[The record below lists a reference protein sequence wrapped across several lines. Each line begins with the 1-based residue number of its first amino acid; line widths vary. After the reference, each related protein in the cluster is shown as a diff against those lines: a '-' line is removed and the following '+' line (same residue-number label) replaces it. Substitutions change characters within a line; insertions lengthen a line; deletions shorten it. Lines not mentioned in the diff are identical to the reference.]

1 MALILLPDTTRGLG
15 PIALTSPYP
24 SGMTR
29 PAAGSRAVEVRTD
42 EPKQRREVE
51 ADRAADRPTD
61 SVAVPGLSVAP
72 DEGIVVGSADAAEEH
87 AADQVARRVVA
98 TLRGRHSTT
107 ASSPTGS
114 VDPDGTPPAG
124 RPSAGLA
131 ALRRQASAA
140 PSIGRGGGPVSE
152 HLTGRLRRAQRGGEP
167 LAPDVRTAF
176 ESAMGADLG
185 SVRLHAGPEAEALSG
200 EVSAQAFTIGRNI
213 FFSAGSPDLATE
225 GGQHLL
231 AHELAH
237 ATAPEASAVRR
248 AVVTQLMTEPAADNK
263 LTVTEVRFAGRP
275 ENSYTGSMG
284 DHTTA
289 FTVHVKGIRLA
300 LEGQPLNVAI
310 AEMQRLATNLLSLP
324 GAGEDYVAGLGARQ
338 AKLFR
343 VAQARL
349 LSAGKLLASE
359 SADVAALQ
367 DYISAYLEL
376 REVVPFS
383 TIHTRL
389 LTASGGKGKGEKVEA
404 LASRAAGLATPAED
418 VYDEVVGS
426 FDVAAVALACVE
438 TNPGTLA
445 RLSPGLPSELPVD
458 KRAALFIEQHILSI
472 ESNFPG
478 TLAALAE
485 LPAFGAKPDTSTT
498 MDVQP
503 DAPSAQ
509 PKVDQPNVDQPKVD
523 QPAVDQPEV
532 ERPPKDDAAA
542 RKSLTADLQGRV
554 TAQAR
559 VLQRRKLNFLLHQL
573 AAVTRRFEEKA
584 VSSDFNDLLAAT
596 QIKEEHDALLRQ
608 VHPLQDLLGDPKSP
622 ECKVPEGGLQRGDR
636 RRPGRAAASAPVQES
651 KESEEPRGRKRRHSS
666 AKKSAEEDAEP
677 IVVSDL
683 APAPDAD
690 LLIDDAVKPEDAA
703 VAEEAEDQG
712 PLTIQLQLAA
722 DGTVAGFRAG
732 GRPDSPF
739 SGTMGAHTTA
749 WIVHLDRVRA
759 LIRGKTVEQALGLV
773 IDDLSLERA
782 EIARLLGPAFS
793 FDHKDEVEWPEDAT
807 MTGPVGSGLDE
818 EDEFDSPRPA
828 VLAVP
833 ASLDATPAFGPDM
846 DEEDEF
852 GPEAADHDQDFHAIL
867 PYGGWAK
874 SAVEVGMDFDVSE
887 ATLPEALVEPVV
899 AAPSEP
905 VAKSIAQT
913 GNALVALQK
922 AIGIHLQN
930 LNNIPGVTLPAA
942 RTGGDAE
949 GGPRGVLLEHIGQE
963 RFAGRQQSRS
973 AEELAAAIHGLLDIS
988 GLVED
993 DLGDNSLQVEHEA
1006 QPQQRL
1012 AHLHLAM
1019 IERAYGDVL
1028 SGDYATAEEYI
1039 AALIEVVIERLDG
1052 TVQSESEEEADRG
1065 SKRRKLLTGKG
1076 KKTAKA
1082 HDQAKKPGEPDA
1094 GPDDD
1099 LAHLEDEAASDLLD
1113 DLTARWDQAVL
1124 DLLAGTGGDST
1135 RSGSQGSPGPSAT
1148 GLGQRPSGGA
1158 RAGLGGLAPPN
1169 NAAWFDPAGYLL
1181 PDRVA
1186 ELCEAFRDDSGQP
1199 GIYLGQTEGQLIALH
1214 FGITVDVYKDTPP
1227 DGFTQIWNAG
1237 DGDCL
1242 IHALADIRDALQ
1254 WESEGADPSQIV
1266 EAFSPEL
1273 PRPRRDETLLEARAK
1288 LGSRPIDDLMK
1299 SAVVDIVRNQ
1309 IESRP
1314 NPGLGPKL
1322 LRLLFM
1328 SPLYHAIN
1336 HQRRRLLAASR
1347 SGAASDGTN
1356 GSGKR
1361 ALPPSAPAQ
1370 PRRQDVFGVHE
1381 ELPPG
1386 AVPQQDAVLQQD
1398 DVMAEPAP
1406 QQHVPALAP
1415 PDQQEVG
1422 RGASLPNYALLH
1434 RGDHYT
1440 ALIKT
1445 G

>member
-1 MALILLPDTTRGLG
+1 M
-15 PIALTSPYP
+15 
-24 SGMTR
+24 
-29 PAAGSRAVEVRTD
+29 
-42 EPKQRREVE
+42 
-51 ADRAADRPTD
+51 
-61 SVAVPGLSVAP
+61 PGLSVPSA
-72 DEGIVVGSADAAEEH
+72 EGIVVGSADAAEEH
-87 AADQVARRVVA
+87 AADLVARRVVA
-98 TLRGRHSTT
+98 TLRGRRS
-107 ASSPTGS
+107 AAAGSPTGG
-114 VDPDGTPPAG
+114 VDPDGTLPATAAD

-140 PSIGRGGGPVSE
+140 PSIGRAGGPVTE
-152 HLTGRLRRAQRGGEP
+152 DLTGRLRRAQRGGEP

-176 ESAMGADLG
+176 ESAMGTDLG

-200 EVSAQAFTIGRNI
+200 EVGAQAFTIDRDV
-213 FFSAGSPDLATE
+213 FFSAGPPDLATE

-237 ATAPEASAVRR
+237 ATASEASGVRR
-248 AVVTQLMTEPAADNK
+248 VVVTQLMTEPAADDK

-324 GAGEDYVAGLGARQ
+324 GAQDEYVAGLGERQ

-359 SADVAALQ
+359 SADVGALQ

-418 VYDEVVGS
+418 VYDEVVGT
-426 FDVAAVALACVE
+426 FDVVAVALACVE
-438 TNPGTLA
+438 TNPDTLD
-445 RLSPGLPSELPVD
+445 RLSPGLPSELTVD

-485 LPAFGAKPDTSTT
+485 LPAFSSKPDTSMA

-503 DAPSAQ
+503 DAQSAQ
-509 PKVDQPNVDQPKVD
+509 PKVDQPVVDH
-523 QPAVDQPEV
+523 PAVEQPEVGQPEV
-532 ERPPKDDAAA
+532 ERPPKADAAA
-542 RKSLTADLQGRV
+542 RELLTADLQGKV
-554 TAQAR
+554 TAKAK

-573 AAVTRRFEEKA
+573 AAVTKRFEDKA
-584 VSSDFNDLLAAT
+584 VSSDFNDLLSAT

-677 IVVSDL
+677 IVVPDL
-683 APAPDAD
+683 APAPDPDAD

-703 VAEEAEDQG
+703 VAEESEDQG

-732 GRPDSPF
+732 GRADSPF

-759 LIRGKTVEQALGLV
+759 LIRGKTVQQALGLV

-807 MTGPVGSGLDE
+807 MTGPVGSDLDE
-818 EDEFDSPRPA
+818 EDEFDSPRPP

-833 ASLDATPAFGPDM
+833 GSVNATPAFGPDM

-874 SAVEVGMDFDVSE
+874 PAVQVGMDFE
-887 ATLPEALVEPVV
+887 GTEEALVEPVV
-899 AAPSEP
+899 AESSES
-905 VAKSIAQT
+905 VRKSIAQT

-922 AIGIHLQN
+922 AIGIHLQS
-930 LNNIPGVTLPAA
+930 LNSIPGVTLPAA

-949 GGPRGVLLEHIGQE
+949 GGPRAVLLEHIGQE
-963 RFAGRQQSRS
+963 RFVGRQQSRS
-973 AEELAAAIHGLLDIS
+973 AEDLAAAIHGLLDIS
-988 GLVED
+988 SLVED
-993 DLGDNSLQVEHEA
+993 DLGDNSLRVVHEA
-1006 QPQQRL
+1006 DPQERL

-1019 IERAYGDVL
+1019 VERAYGDVL
-1028 SGDYATAEEYI
+1028 SGDYSTAEGYI
-1039 AALIEVVIERLDG
+1039 AALIKVVIERLDG
-1052 TVQSESEEEADRG
+1052 TVQSDSEEDADRG

-1082 HDQAKKPGEPDA
+1082 NDQAKKPGEPGA

-1113 DLTARWDQAVL
+1113 DLTARWDQALL

-1135 RSGSQGSPGPSAT
+1135 RSGSEGSPGPSAT
-1148 GLGQRPSGGA
+1148 RPGQRPSGGA

-1169 NAAWFDPAGYLL
+1169 NAAWFDRAGYLL

-1254 WESEGADPSQIV
+1254 LESEGAEPSQIV

-1273 PRPRRDETLLEARAK
+1273 PRPGRDETLLEVRTK

-1299 SAVVDIVRNQ
+1299 SAVVDVVRNQ

-1322 LRLLFM
+1322 LRLLYM

-1347 SGAASDGTN
+1347 SGAASDGNN

-1361 ALPPSAPAQ
+1361 SLPPPSAPAQ
-1370 PRRQDVFGVHE
+1370 PRRQDIFGVHE
-1381 ELPPG
+1381 ELQP
-1386 AVPQQDAVLQQD
+1386 DAVLQQD
-1398 DVMAEPAP
+1398 AVMQPDVMAEPAP
-1406 QQHVPALAP
+1406 QQHVPMLAP

-1445 G
+1445 D